1 MGGRVPRRRVRA
13 APGPDGRRGAMDVDL
28 ETRLRKL
35 MLFRVI
41 MVTTLL
47 FIATYVEAVSE
58 TLLAVNPLYF
68 VIAAMYMLTVAHAV
82 ALRFVRSR
90 TGLAYAQ
97 VVGDLL
103 TISALVYVAGG
114 VRTGFLLLYPLSV
127 LSATV
132 LVSRRGALA
141 IAGLATFLYGAVV
154 AAVRLELLPASE
166 GLYDVTYLPVRGL
179 VYSAFVLGVASATIA
194 LLGSYL
200 AESLRHAGHQLEKA
214 AVEVADLRELNQVI
228 VDSIQSGL
236 MITDHESRI
245 RHVNPVGEGIL
256 GRSGPS
262 VHGLAVRDLFAASVL
277 GRDELRARAAS
288 RALAR
293 LEVVYHHPDG
303 ADLDLGVTV
312 TPLATGDAGEGGYLV
327 VFQDLTEIRRLEQE
341 VRTNEKLAAVGEM
354 AAQLAHE
361 IRNPLGS
368 IRGSA
373 QMLVGEPGLSDE
385 QGRLLAII
393 SRESKR
399 LSDTLNRFLFQTRAP
414 EKPRDVLDLR
424 PLLEGAV
431 TLLRSGSEVSPEH
444 EVAFE
449 ADAGPHLC
457 LADADQVTQ
466 VFWNLVRNGLE
477 AMPGGGRL
485 EVTLRR
491 VGENVAF
498 TVRDH
503 GRGMGREEQRRMFTP
518 FHSASPMGT
527 GLGLAIVYRIVR
539 EHGGDISVR
548 SVPLLGTEVDV
559 RLPSVPVPAAV
570 EARS

>member
-1 MGGRVPRRRVRA
+1 MH
-13 APGPDGRRGAMDVDL
+13 VDL
-28 ETRLRKL
+28 ETSLRRL

-47 FIATYVEAVSE
+47 FIATYVEAVVQE

-68 VIAAMYMLTVAHAV
+68 VIAATYLLTVAHAV
-82 ALRFVRSR
+82 ALRVVRSR
-90 TGLAYAQ
+90 TTLAYAQ

-114 VRTGFLLLYPLSV
+114 VRVGFLLLYPLSV

-132 LVSRRGALA
+132 LVSRRGALG
-141 IAGLATFLYGAVV
+141 IAGVATLFYGGIIAS
-154 AAVRLELLPASE
+154 VRLGLLPTSE
-166 GLYDVTYLPVRGL
+166 GLYDVTYLPVKAL
-179 VYSAFVLGVASATIA
+179 VYSAFVLGVACVTVA

-200 AESLRHAGHQLEKA
+200 AESLQHAGRQLEQA

-236 MITDHESRI
+236 MITDAESRI
-245 RHVNPVGEGIL
+245 RYVNPVGEGIL
-256 GRSGPS
+256 GRS
-262 VHGLAVRDLFAASVL
+262 AASLQGLPAREVMGSTLL
-277 GRDELRARAAS
+277 GREELRARAAS

-293 LEVVYHHPDG
+293 LEVGYRHPSG
-303 ADLDLGVTV
+303 TNLDLGVTV
-312 TPLATGDAGEGGYLV
+312 TPLATGNQEDGGYLV
-327 VFQDLTEIRRLEQE
+327 VFQDLTDIRRLEQE

-354 AAQLAHE
+354 AAHLAHE

-373 QMLVGEPGLSDE
+373 QMLVGESGLSDE

-399 LSDTLNRFLFQTRAP
+399 LSDTLNRFLYQARAP
-414 EKPRDVLDLR
+414 EQPRDVVDLR
-424 PLLEGAV
+424 PLLEEAV
-431 TLLRSGSEVSPEH
+431 TLLRRGDEVSSDH
-444 EVAFE
+444 EVDFTC
-449 ADAGPHLC
+449 DDGPHLC

-485 EVTLRR
+485 EVRLRR
-491 VGENVAF
+491 SGDEVAF
-498 TVRDH
+498 TVHDH

-518 FHSASPMGT
+518 FHSSSPMGT

-539 EHGGDISVR
+539 EHGGDINVR
-548 SVPLLGTEVDV
+548 SVPAEGTEVEV
-559 RLPSVPVPAAV
+559 RLPAVSVSAPVGRV
-570 EARS
+570 S